1 MKTNLPV
8 ILLRG
13 IVILPQAEIKL
24 DITKDIEKKAI
35 AMAEEY
41 HDNHILL
48 ACQPNLEE
56 NPDIRDISK
65 IGIIGFIKVK
75 MEMPN
80 NKIKVII
87 KGLNRTHIYDLVNH
101 DGYHEAAVGPI
112 TQYDVDLKMEMAYV
126 RKTFKELKKYTG
138 LIPYLDNTVLNQI
151 DGLTSAGK
159 LTDIVALV
167 MPLSLERKITY
178 LETLNPIERIK
189 MLLSDIRQ
197 EEEITRLEQKIDLEL
212 KHQLDEAQKKF
223 VLTEKMRII
232 REELGDISTKDKDVE
247 NINKKMKK
255 LKLPKA
261 VKARLNEEIKRYE
274 GLPSNSPE
282 TAVVRNYIDWLL
294 NLPWQVITRD
304 NDDLKRAKQI
314 LNSSHYGLEKIKTRI
329 IEYLGVKKM
338 TKNLRSPILCFV
350 GPPGTGKTSLA
361 KSIATSLN
369 RKFVKIAVGAASDE
383 AEIVGHRRTY
393 VGASPGRIIQA
404 MKKAKVSNPV
414 FLIDEID
421 KMSKSYRGDPASS
434 LLEVLDP
441 EQNQFFAD
449 HYIEVEYDLSKVL
462 FIATANYLHDI
473 PEALRD
479 RLEIVELSGYTEYEK
494 LDIAKKHLLPKQLE
508 EHGLDKVKITLD
520 DEAILTIIRNYTK
533 EAGVRELERLIA
545 TVLRKIVTKLVAK
558 EPKSKLEFAIKNK
571 DVTKYLGKEKYLPND
586 QDVGDKVGVVN
597 GLAYTYF
604 GGDILPIEV
613 TFFKGKG
620 DLVLTGSLGE
630 VMKES
635 ARIALSYIKSH
646 ADELGIEA
654 KKISQNDIHIHV
666 PEGAIP
672 KDGPSAGIT
681 LTTALISAFKNM
693 PINHTIGMTGE
704 MTLRGSVLRIGGLK
718 EKAIG
723 AHRNGLKIIIIPRG
737 NERDLDEIPK
747 EIREELSFISVKKY
761 EEVLD
766 IVNQ

>member
-1 MKTNLPV
+1 
-8 ILLRG
+8 
-13 IVILPQAEIKL
+13 
-24 DITKDIEKKAI
+24 
-35 AMAEEY
+35 
-41 HDNHILL
+41 
-48 ACQPNLEE
+48 
-56 NPDIRDISK
+56 
-65 IGIIGFIKVK
+65 
-75 MEMPN
+75 
-80 NKIKVII
+80 
-87 KGLNRTHIYDLVNH
+87 
-101 DGYHEAAVGPI
+101 
-112 TQYDVDLKMEMAYV
+112 
-126 RKTFKELKKYTG
+126 
-138 LIPYLDNTVLNQI
+138 
-151 DGLTSAGK
+151 
-159 LTDIVALV
+159 
-167 MPLSLERKITY
+167 
-178 LETLNPIERIK
+178 
-189 MLLSDIRQ
+189 
-197 EEEITRLEQKIDLEL
+197 
-212 KHQLDEAQKKF
+212 
-223 VLTEKMRII
+223 
-232 REELGDISTKDKDVE
+232 
-247 NINKKMKK
+247 
-255 LKLPKA
+255 
-261 VKARLNEEIKRYE
+261 
-274 GLPSNSPE
+274 
-282 TAVVRNYIDWLL
+282 
-294 NLPWQVITRD
+294 
-304 NDDLKRAKQI
+304 
-314 LNSSHYGLEKIKTRI
+314 
-329 IEYLGVKKM
+329 
-338 TKNLRSPILCFV
+338 
-350 GPPGTGKTSLA
+350 
-361 KSIATSLN
+361 
-369 RKFVKIAVGAASDE
+369 
-383 AEIVGHRRTY
+383 EIVGHRRTY